1 MPVPVLPVEVLPA
14 EPPVDLH
21 VVLSERGAPVRDARR
36 LDAAEDRVELDV
48 AHPETVVVALE
59 VFPIRE
65 VEGER
70 VVDVDRRERAL
81 RLLPRDVEQAGER
94 ARRCDGITRRDDE
107 VVELNRHGA
116 PPAMVFCDSSMLV
129 GRRAVKTTLG
139 AAKADAGRPQAPV
152 ICLVS

>member
-94 ARRCDGITRRDDE
+94 ARRCDGSRDGTM
-107 VVELNRHGA
+107 RW
-116 PPAMVFCDSSMLV
+116 SS
-129 GRRAVKTTLG
+129 
-139 AAKADAGRPQAPV
+139 
-152 ICLVS
+152 